1 MLETHSLRQ
10 SLGTVRQELSQALY
24 QHDASVRVIAR
35 YILPLSPVLCSNPM
49 RSSLSIHAA
58 DMLDLCGRLIRER
71 DEARAALENA
81 RLAAPA
87 ETANGKRAGPEETE
101 EAPAKRVRSGA
112 RDTMSLMQDRH
123 PPSSPWSVGGG

>member
-35 YILPLSPVLCSNPM
+35 YMLTLSPVQ
-49 RSSLSIHAA
+49 RFHALQPVDPCA
-58 DMLDLCGRLIRER
+58 DMIDLCGRLIRER

-101 EAPAKRVRSGA
+101 EAPAKRVRSGTRA
-112 RDTMSLMQDRH
+112 TMPLVQDRH
-123 PPSSPWSVGGG
+123 PASRPWSVGS